1 LEERDTLQLRLSNAL
16 RANEEL
22 RARMRTSV
30 IASVGKTAEQSQSRQ
45 EASQHTVAPSGNT
58 VAEEPHED
66 LQALAN
72 K

>member
-1 LEERDTLQLRLSNAL
+1 
-16 RANEEL
+16 
-22 RARMRTSV
+22 MRTSV